1 MTDVNQKKEKVK
13 MHLKDLRLD
22 LKKMHLAVT
31 EELVIPQ
38 PDEVK
43 TLIYKMD
50 KLLKDHNGIQVDFQS
65 ISEANHFFKNSEQ
78 MMTKALDK
86 YLKKETALF

>member
-1 MTDVNQKKEKVK
+1 MTDVTKKKENAK

-31 EELVIPQ
+31 EELLLPQ

-43 TLIYKMD
+43 SLIYKMD
-50 KLLKDHNGIQVDFQS
+50 QLLKVIES
-65 ISEANHFFKNSEQ
+65 K
-78 MMTKALDK
+78 
-86 YLKKETALF
+86 

>member
-1 MTDVNQKKEKVK
+1 MSDVRQTKENVK

-31 EELVIPQ
+31 EELLLPK

-43 TLIYKMD
+43 TLMYKMD
-50 KLLKDHNGIQVDFQS
+50 QLLKVIES
-65 ISEANHFFKNSEQ
+65 K
-78 MMTKALDK
+78 
-86 YLKKETALF
+86 

>member
-1 MTDVNQKKEKVK
+1 MTDFNQKKETVK

-31 EELVIPQ
+31 EELLIPQ

-43 TLIYKMD
+43 TLMYKMD
-50 KLLKDHNGIQVDFQS
+50 KLLKAIESN
-65 ISEANHFFKNSEQ
+65 
-78 MMTKALDK
+78 
-86 YLKKETALF
+86 

>member
-1 MTDVNQKKEKVK
+1 MTEVSQKKENVK

-31 EELVIPQ
+31 EELLLPQ

-43 TLIYKMD
+43 SLMNKMD
-50 KLLKDHNGIQVDFQS
+50 KLLKAI
-65 ISEANHFFKNSEQ
+65 EWK
-78 MMTKALDK
+78 
-86 YLKKETALF
+86 

>member
-1 MTDVNQKKEKVK
+1 MTDVRQKKENVK

-31 EELVIPQ
+31 EQLLLPQ

-43 TLIYKMD
+43 TLMSKMD
-50 KLLKDHNGIQVDFQS
+50 QLLKVIES
-65 ISEANHFFKNSEQ
+65 K
-78 MMTKALDK
+78 
-86 YLKKETALF
+86 

>member
-1 MTDVNQKKEKVK
+1 MTDIKQKKENVK

-22 LKKMHLAVT
+22 LKKIHLAVT
-31 EELVIPQ
+31 KELLLPE

-50 KLLKDHNGIQVDFQS
+50 QLLKVIESN
-65 ISEANHFFKNSEQ
+65 
-78 MMTKALDK
+78 
-86 YLKKETALF
+86 